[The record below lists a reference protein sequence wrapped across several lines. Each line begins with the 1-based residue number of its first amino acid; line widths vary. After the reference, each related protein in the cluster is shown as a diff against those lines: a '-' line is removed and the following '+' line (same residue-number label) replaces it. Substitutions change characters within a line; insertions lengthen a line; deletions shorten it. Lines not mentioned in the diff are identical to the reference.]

1 MIEKVKEVFIFLLC
15 ILGSCSIVAIIVLAI
30 CGLVRLINGNNKKEQ
45 TTSPVEEVVRV
56 DSIIRENNNTKI
68 IIEHLNTEKNEQ
80 VIKVRNLS
88 NDSTLTL
95 FYELVKE

>member
-1 MIEKVKEVFIFLLC
+1 MIEKVKEIFIFIYFVATCL
-15 ILGSCSIVAIIVLAI
+15 IVAILALAI
-30 CGLVRLINGNNKKEQ
+30 YGFVQSINRNNKKEQ

-68 IIEHLNTEKNEQ
+68 IIEHLNNNKNEE

-88 NDSTLTL
+88 NDSTLEL
-95 FYELVKE
+95 FYKLVKE

>member
-1 MIEKVKEVFIFLLC
+1 MIEKVKEVFIF
-15 ILGSCSIVAIIVLAI
+15 ILYFVGSCLIVAIFALAI
-30 CGLVRLINGNNKKEQ
+30 YGIAQLININNKKEQ

-88 NDSTLTL
+88 NDSTLEL
-95 FYELVKE
+95 FYKLVKE

>member
-1 MIEKVKEVFIFLLC
+1 MIEKVKEVFIF
-15 ILGSCSIVAIIVLAI
+15 ILYFVGSCLIVAIFVLAI
-30 CGLVRLINGNNKKEQ
+30 YGIAQLININNKKEQ

-68 IIEHLNTEKNEQ
+68 IIEHLNNNKNEE

-88 NDSTLTL
+88 NDSTLEL
-95 FYELVKE
+95 FYKLVKE

>member
-1 MIEKVKEVFIFLLC
+1 MIEKVKEVFIF
-15 ILGSCSIVAIIVLAI
+15 ILYFVGSCLIVAIFALAI
-30 CGLVRLINGNNKKEQ
+30 YSIAQLININNKKEQ

-68 IIEHLNTEKNEQ
+68 IIEHLNNNKNEE

-88 NDSTLTL
+88 NDSTLEL
-95 FYELVKE
+95 FYKLVKE

>member
-1 MIEKVKEVFIFLLC
+1 MIEKVKEIFIF
-15 ILGSCSIVAIIVLAI
+15 ILYFVGSCLFIAFLALAI
-30 CGLVRLINGNNKKEQ
+30 YGFVQFINRNNKKEQ

-68 IIEHLNTEKNEQ
+68 IIERLNNNKNEE

-88 NDSTLTL
+88 NDSTLEL
-95 FYELVKE
+95 FYKLVKE

>member
-1 MIEKVKEVFIFLLC
+1 MIEKVKEVFIFLLYV
-15 ILGSCSIVAIIVLAI
+15 LGSCLIVAIICLAI
-30 CGLVRLINGNNKKEQ
+30 YGSVKLINRNNKKEQ

-68 IIEHLNTEKNEQ
+68 IIEHLNNDKNEE

-88 NDSTLTL
+88 NDSTINL

>member
-1 MIEKVKEVFIFLLC
+1 MIEKVKEVFIF
-15 ILGSCSIVAIIVLAI
+15 ILYFVASCLIAAILALAI
-30 CGLVRLINGNNKKEQ
+30 YGFAQFINRNNKKEQ

-56 DSIIRENNNTKI
+56 DSIIKENNNTKI

-88 NDSTLTL
+88 NDSTLEL
-95 FYELVKE
+95 FYKLVKE

>member
-1 MIEKVKEVFIFLLC
+1 MNTKIYDTIAYIFIGLGILLVL
-15 ILGSCSIVAIIVLAI
+15 ILAGFSGYGIYKCFFDKDKNAQIS
-30 CGLVRLINGNNKKEQ
+30 
-45 TTSPVEEVVRV
+45 TPVEEVVRV

>member
-1 MIEKVKEVFIFLLC
+1 MIEKVKEIFIF
-15 ILGSCSIVAIIVLAI
+15 ILYFVGSCLTVSIFALIIYSIAQF
-30 CGLVRLINGNNKKEQ
+30 ININNKKEQ

-68 IIEHLNTEKNEQ
+68 IIEHLNNNKNEE

-88 NDSTLTL
+88 NDSTLEL
-95 FYELVKE
+95 FYKLVKE

>member
-1 MIEKVKEVFIFLLC
+1 MIEKIKEVFIFLLYV
-15 ILGSCSIVAIIVLAI
+15 LGSCLIIAIFALAI
-30 CGLVRLINGNNKKEQ
+30 YGFVKLINGNNKKEQ

-68 IIEHLNTEKNEQ
+68 IIEHLNNDKNEE

-88 NDSTLTL
+88 NDSTLNL

>member
-1 MIEKVKEVFIFLLC
+1 MIEKVKEAFIFLLYV
-15 ILGSCSIVAIIVLAI
+15 LGSCLIVAIFALAVY
-30 CGLVRLINGNNKKEQ
+30 GFAKLINRNNKKEQ

-68 IIEHLNTEKNEQ
+68 IIEHLNNDKNEE

-88 NDSTLTL
+88 NDSTLEL
-95 FYELVKE
+95 FYKLVKE

>member
-1 MIEKVKEVFIFLLC
+1 MNDKVRDIIGYTFSIAIILLLIFL
-15 ILGSCSIVAIIVLAI
+15 AIFAGYGIYKAFFD
-30 CGLVRLINGNNKKEQ
+30 KEEEIP
-45 TTSPVEEVVRV
+45 TTSPVEEIVRV

-88 NDSTLTL
+88 NDSTLAL

>member
-1 MIEKVKEVFIFLLC
+1 MIEKVKEIFIF
-15 ILGSCSIVAIIVLAI
+15 ILYFVGSCLTVSIFALAI
-30 CGLVRLINGNNKKEQ
+30 YGIAQLININNKKEQ

-68 IIEHLNTEKNEQ
+68 IIEHLNNNKNEE

-88 NDSTLTL
+88 NDSTLEL
-95 FYELVKE
+95 FYKLVKE

>member
-1 MIEKVKEVFIFLLC
+1 MIENIKEVFIFVLYFV
-15 ILGSCSIVAIIVLAI
+15 GSCLIIAIFALAVY
-30 CGLVRLINGNNKKEQ
+30 GFAKLINRNNKKEQ

-68 IIEHLNTEKNEQ
+68 IIEHLNNDKNEE